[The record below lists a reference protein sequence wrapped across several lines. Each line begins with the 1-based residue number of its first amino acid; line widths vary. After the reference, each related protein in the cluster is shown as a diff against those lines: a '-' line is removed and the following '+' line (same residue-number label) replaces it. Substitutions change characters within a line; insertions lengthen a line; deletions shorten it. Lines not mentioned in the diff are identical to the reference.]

1 MTVKAATEPSS
12 PIDRNLLSSVMKP
25 EADLSRRHFVARAAK
40 SFLGVSA
47 LGALPGFARAAGA
60 GASTARQI
68 ATAKRV
74 IYLYMEGG
82 MSHLDTFDPKLDPG
96 VMGPTKRIDTPVDD
110 LKLSDNLPL
119 LAKRADRLAVVSSM
133 ISTQGAHKQGNY
145 FMHTSYE
152 VRSSIRHP
160 SMGAWLLKFNGRG
173 NPSLPGNIVIGN
185 SSQHPGAGF
194 FEAGLSPLIIGDP
207 EGGLQNSG
215 MARGMTEER
224 FNFNRSIA
232 EKLDA
237 PFVGKYNQ
245 KNVRAYTDMYAD
257 AIKLMR
263 SKDLAAFDLSGEPE
277 AIKERYGKN
286 SFGQGCLLARRLLEH
301 GISFVEV
308 SMGGWDTHNSNFVN
322 VPEKAGILDAAF
334 STLLDD
340 LDRRGLLDDTLV
352 VLATEFGRTP
362 EINTNEG
369 RDHHPQAFT
378 CVLAGGGVKG
388 GTVHGRTDER
398 GARILEK
405 PVKVQ
410 DFNATIAYALGL
422 PLDQVLYSPSMR
434 PFTIADKGRP
444 IVELFA

>member
-1 MTVKAATEPSS
+1 
-12 PIDRNLLSSVMKP
+12 MKP
-25 EADLSRRHFVARAAK
+25 NADLSRRHFVARAAK

-60 GASTARQI
+60 GASTAKQI

-82 MSHLDTFDPKLDPG
+82 MSHLDTFDPKLDAEA
-96 VMGPTKRIDTPVDD
+96 MGPTKRIDTKVDD

-119 LAKRADRLAVVSSM
+119 LAKRADRLAVVNSM

-152 VRSSIRHP
+152 IRTSIRHP
-160 SMGAWLLKFNGRG
+160 AMGAWLLKFNGRN
-173 NPSLPGNIVIGN
+173 NPSLPGNVMIGN
-185 SSQHPGAGF
+185 NSQHPGAGF
-194 FEAGLSPLIIGDP
+194 FEASLSPLLIGDP
-207 EGGLQNSG
+207 EGGLQNSE

-224 FNFNRSIA
+224 FHFNRSIA

-237 PFVGKYNQ
+237 PFVEKYNQ

-263 SKDLAAFDLSGEPE
+263 SKDLVAFDLSAEPE
-277 AIKERYGKN
+277 ALKTRYGKN
-286 SFGQGCLLARRLLEH
+286 S
-301 GISFVEV
+301 

-388 GTVHGRTDER
+388 GTVHGKTDER
-398 GARILEK
+398 GAKILEK

-434 PFTIADKGRP
+434 PFTVADKGQP
-444 IVELFA
+444 LVDLFA